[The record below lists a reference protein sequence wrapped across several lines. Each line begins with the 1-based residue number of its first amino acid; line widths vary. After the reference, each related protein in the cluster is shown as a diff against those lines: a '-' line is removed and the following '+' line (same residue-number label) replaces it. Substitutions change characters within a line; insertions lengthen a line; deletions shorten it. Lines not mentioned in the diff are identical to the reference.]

1 MNADKEIS
9 LDKIKDTLP
18 DFEEKKEMYKLR
30 HYLAYHVVK
39 KKKVK
44 QTFEVKKDPIIIK
57 FD

>member
-1 MNADKEIS
+1 MDKTKEIA

-18 DFEEKKEMYKLR
+18 DYEEKKEMYKLR

-39 KKKVK
+39 KRKVK
-44 QTFEVKKDPIIIK
+44 QTFEISKEPFIVK